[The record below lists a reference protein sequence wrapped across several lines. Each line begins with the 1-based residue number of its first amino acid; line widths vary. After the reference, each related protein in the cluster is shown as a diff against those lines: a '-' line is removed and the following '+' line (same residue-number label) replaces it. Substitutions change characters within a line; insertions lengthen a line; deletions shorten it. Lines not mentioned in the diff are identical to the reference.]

1 MLGVKADTDMINKGI
16 DDYSKEDL
24 LSILDET
31 VDAIVLVDSKQN
43 KYRTIA
49 RKGVFASLI
58 GDTGVYEDLIQKIW
72 FHLENSNDAINDDY
86 KAFLSYYREF
96 KGKYSRKA
104 KVYVEGDSEPHY
116 IQMNVYPINGTG
128 QYIFAMDELA
138 NEEYVEEYATTR
150 KVNTIQNTYLFSM
163 YVDLIKDTTSSIS
176 VTEISEDTVNAT
188 IKYSQWRMMTVNM
201 IWPDDQKQF
210 MTITD
215 PEYLKENLS
224 TGRTTSFDCK
234 MKNLEG
240 EYIWV
245 KLVFIRAE
253 TAEEEFR
260 FVFMVQDINENV
272 KELMNTMKKYESL
285 ALKDSLT
292 GLFNRGGIETEIRNA
307 IDLNKKGGSEVS
319 LMMIDLDYFKNI
331 NDTYGHAAGDS
342 ALKTFGGILLDAT
355 SGKSATAGRWGG
367 EEFVV
372 LVRNMTAE
380 EAFDFAEKIRAKV
393 EDADFAEVG
402 KLTCSIG
409 ISQLGGE
416 DSFDDIFKRIDS
428 AMYSSKKAGRNRV
441 TKE

>member
-1 MLGVKADTDMINKGI
+1 MLGVKADTDMINKAI

-86 KAFLSYYREF
+86 KAFISYYREF

-104 KVYVEGDSEPHY
+104 KVFVEGDSEPHY

-188 IKYSQWRMMTVNM
+188 ITYSQWRMMAVNM
-201 IWPDDQKQF
+201 IWPEDQKQF
-210 MTITD
+210 MALTD
-215 PEYLKENLS
+215 PEYLKVNLS
-224 TGRTTSFDCK
+224 TGRTTSLDCK

-240 EYIWV
+240 VYIWV

-253 TAEEEFR
+253 TPEDEFR
-260 FVFMVQDINENV
+260 FVFAVQNIDDNV
-272 KELMNTMKKYESL
+272 KELMTTMKKYESL
-285 ALKDSLT
+285 ALKDPLT
-292 GLFNRGGIETEIRNA
+292 GVLNRGVIETEINNA
-307 IDLNKKGGSEVS
+307 IELFKNGGSNVS
-319 LMMIDLDYFKNI
+319 LLMLDLDFFKKV
-331 NDTYGHAAGDS
+331 NDTYGHSAGDA
-342 ALKTFGGILLDAT
+342 ALKSLAMILNGAVE
-355 SGKSATAGRWGG
+355 GKSASVGRWGG
-367 EEFVV
+367 EEFVII
-372 LVRNMTAE
+372 LRNMRRE
-380 EAFDFAEKIRAKV
+380 DAFSFADSVRKKV
-393 EDADFAEVG
+393 EKADFDVIG
-402 KLTCSIG
+402 NLTCSIG
-409 ISQLGGE
+409 LSYLKKE
-416 DSFDDIFKRIDS
+416 DSFEDIFDRIDR
-428 AMYSSKKAGRNRV
+428 AMYASKDSGRNKV
-441 TKE
+441 TEL

>member
-1 MLGVKADTDMINKGI
+1 MINKAL
-16 DDYSKEDL
+16 DDYTREDL

-43 KYRTIA
+43 RYRTIA
-49 RKGVFASLI
+49 RKGIFSTLI
-58 GDTGVYEDLIQKIW
+58 SDTGVYEDLIQKIW
-72 FHLENSNDAINDDY
+72 FHLENSNDTINDDY
-86 KAFLSYYREF
+86 KAFISYYREF
-96 KGKYSRKA
+96 KGKYSRRA
-104 KVYVEGDSEPHY
+104 KVFVEGDSTPHY
-116 IQMNVYPINGTG
+116 IQMNVYPIDGTG
-128 QYIFAMDELA
+128 QYVFAMDELA

-163 YVDLIKDTTSSIS
+163 YVDLLKDTTSSIS
-176 VTEISEDTVNAT
+176 VTEISEDTVNAS

-210 MTITD
+210 MSITD

-253 TAEEEFR
+253 TSEDEFR

-272 KELMNTMKKYESL
+272 KELMSTMKKYESL

-292 GLFNRGGIETEIRNA
+292 GLFNRGGVETEIRNA
-307 IDLNKKGGSEVS
+307 IDLYKKGGSEIS
-319 LMMIDLDYFKNI
+319 LLMIDLDYFKKI
-331 NDTYGHAAGDS
+331 NDTYGHAAGDN
-342 ALKTFGGILLDAT
+342 ALKVFGSILRDFT
-355 SGKSATAGRWGG
+355 VGKSITAGRWGG

-372 LVRNMTAE
+372 MLRNVSEEESYNLAE
-380 EAFDFAEKIRAKV
+380 ELRKKV
-393 EDADFAEVG
+393 EEADFGMVG
-402 KLTCSIG
+402 RLTCSIG
-409 ISQLGGE
+409 ISRLRAE
-416 DSFDDIFKRIDS
+416 DSFDDIFKRIDR
-428 AMYSSKKAGRNRV
+428 AMYSSKNAGRNKV
-441 TKE
+441 TRE

>member
-1 MLGVKADTDMINKGI
+1 MLGVKADTDMINKAI

-96 KGKYSRKA
+96 KGKYSRRA
-104 KVYVEGDSEPHY
+104 KVFVEGDSEPHY

-188 IKYSQWRMMTVNM
+188 ITYSQWRMMAVNM
-201 IWPDDQKQF
+201 IWPEDQKQF
-210 MTITD
+210 MALTD
-215 PEYLKENLS
+215 PEYLKVNLS
-224 TGRTTSFDCK
+224 TGRTTSLDCK
-234 MKNLEG
+234 MMNLEG
-240 EYIWV
+240 VYIWV

-253 TAEEEFR
+253 TPEDEFR
-260 FVFMVQDINENV
+260 FVFAVQNIDDNV
-272 KELMNTMKKYESL
+272 KELMTTMKKYESL
-285 ALKDSLT
+285 ALKDPLT
-292 GLFNRGGIETEIRNA
+292 GVLNRGVIETEINNA
-307 IDLNKKGGSEVS
+307 IELFKNGGSNVS
-319 LMMIDLDYFKNI
+319 LLMLDLDFFKKV
-331 NDTYGHAAGDS
+331 NDTYGHSAGDA
-342 ALKTFGGILLDAT
+342 ALKSLAMILNGAVE
-355 SGKSATAGRWGG
+355 GKSASVGRWGG
-367 EEFVV
+367 EEFVII
-372 LVRNMTAE
+372 LRNMRRE
-380 EAFDFAEKIRAKV
+380 DAFSFADSVRKKV
-393 EDADFAEVG
+393 EKADFDVIG
-402 KLTCSIG
+402 NLTCSIG
-409 ISQLGGE
+409 LSYLKKE
-416 DSFDDIFKRIDS
+416 DSFEDIFDRIDR
-428 AMYSSKKAGRNRV
+428 AMYASKDSGRNKV
-441 TKE
+441 TEL

>member
-1 MLGVKADTDMINKGI
+1 MLGVKADTDMINKAI

-86 KAFLSYYREF
+86 KAFISYYREF

-104 KVYVEGDSEPHY
+104 KVFVEGDSEPHY

-188 IKYSQWRMMTVNM
+188 ITYSQWRMMAVNM
-201 IWPDDQKQF
+201 IWPEDQKQF
-210 MTITD
+210 MALTD
-215 PEYLKENLS
+215 PEYLKVNLS
-224 TGRTTSFDCK
+224 TGRTTSLDCK

-240 EYIWV
+240 VYIWV

-253 TAEEEFR
+253 TPEDEFR
-260 FVFMVQDINENV
+260 FVFAVQNIDDNV
-272 KELMNTMKKYESL
+272 KELMTTMKKYESL
-285 ALKDSLT
+285 ALKDPLT
-292 GLFNRGGIETEIRNA
+292 QVFNRGGIETEINNA
-307 IDLNKKGGSEVS
+307 IELFRDGGSNVS
-319 LMMIDLDYFKNI
+319 LIMLDLDFFKKV
-331 NDTYGHAAGDS
+331 NDTYGHSAGDV
-342 ALKTFGGILLDAT
+342 ALKQFGNILNAAVE
-355 SGKSATAGRWGG
+355 GKSASVGRWGG

-372 LVRNMTAE
+372 LLRNMIGE
-380 EAFDFAEKIRAKV
+380 EAFSFADDLRQKV
-393 EDADFAEVG
+393 EEADFGEIG

-409 ISQLGGE
+409 LSQLKKD
-416 DSFDDIFKRIDS
+416 DSFEDIFDRIDG
-428 AMYSSKKAGRNRV
+428 AMYASKDSGRNKV
-441 TKE
+441 TEI

>member
-1 MLGVKADTDMINKGI
+1 MLGVKADTDMINKAI

-86 KAFLSYYREF
+86 KAFISYYREF

-104 KVYVEGDSEPHY
+104 KVFVEGDSEPHF

-188 IKYSQWRMMTVNM
+188 ITYSQWRMMAVNM
-201 IWPDDQKQF
+201 IWPEDQKQF
-210 MTITD
+210 MALTD
-215 PEYLKENLS
+215 PEYLKVNLS
-224 TGRTTSFDCK
+224 TGRTTSLDCK

-240 EYIWV
+240 VYIWV

-253 TAEEEFR
+253 TPEDEFR
-260 FVFMVQDINENV
+260 FVFAVQNIDDNV
-272 KELMNTMKKYESL
+272 KELMTTMKKYESL
-285 ALKDSLT
+285 ALKDPLT
-292 GLFNRGGIETEIRNA
+292 GVLNRGVIETEINNA
-307 IDLNKKGGSEVS
+307 IELFKNGGSNVS
-319 LMMIDLDYFKNI
+319 LLMLDLDFFKKV
-331 NDTYGHAAGDS
+331 NDTYGHSAGDA
-342 ALKTFGGILLDAT
+342 ALKSLAMILNGAVE
-355 SGKSATAGRWGG
+355 GKSASVGRWGG
-367 EEFVV
+367 EEFVII
-372 LVRNMTAE
+372 LRNMRREDAFSFADSVRKKVE
-380 EAFDFAEKIRAKV
+380 EADFDVI
-393 EDADFAEVG
+393 G
-402 KLTCSIG
+402 NLTCSIG
-409 ISQLGGE
+409 LSYLKKE
-416 DSFDDIFKRIDS
+416 DSFEDIFDRIDR
-428 AMYSSKKAGRNRV
+428 AMYASKDSGRNKV
-441 TKE
+441 TEL

>member
-1 MLGVKADTDMINKGI
+1 MINKAL
-16 DDYSKEDL
+16 DDYTREDL

-43 KYRTIA
+43 RYRTIA
-49 RKGVFASLI
+49 RKGIFSTLI
-58 GDTGVYEDLIQKIW
+58 SDTGVYEDLIQKIW
-72 FHLENSNDAINDDY
+72 FHLENSNDTINDDY
-86 KAFLSYYREF
+86 KAFISYYREF

-104 KVYVEGDSEPHY
+104 KVYVEGDSTPHY
-116 IQMNVYPINGTG
+116 IQMNVYPIDGTG
-128 QYIFAMDELA
+128 QYVFAMDELA

-163 YVDLIKDTTSSIS
+163 YVDLLKDTTSSIS
-176 VTEISEDTVNAT
+176 VTEISEDTVNAS

-210 MTITD
+210 MSITD

-253 TAEEEFR
+253 TSEDEFR

-272 KELMNTMKKYESL
+272 KELMSTMKKYESL

-292 GLFNRGGIETEIRNA
+292 GLFNRGGVETEIRNA
-307 IDLNKKGGSEVS
+307 IDLYNLNS
-319 LMMIDLDYFKNI
+319 
-331 NDTYGHAAGDS
+331 
-342 ALKTFGGILLDAT
+342 
-355 SGKSATAGRWGG
+355 R
-367 EEFVV
+367 
-372 LVRNMTAE
+372 
-380 EAFDFAEKIRAKV
+380 
-393 EDADFAEVG
+393 
-402 KLTCSIG
+402 
-409 ISQLGGE
+409 
-416 DSFDDIFKRIDS
+416 
-428 AMYSSKKAGRNRV
+428 
-441 TKE
+441 

>member
-1 MLGVKADTDMINKGI
+1 MINKAI

-86 KAFLSYYREF
+86 KAFISYYREF
-96 KGKYSRKA
+96 KGKYSRRA
-104 KVYVEGDSEPHY
+104 KVFLEGDSEPHY

-188 IKYSQWRMMTVNM
+188 ITYSQWRMMAVNM
-201 IWPDDQKQF
+201 IWPEDQKQF
-210 MTITD
+210 MALTD
-215 PEYLKENLS
+215 PEYLKVNLS
-224 TGRTTSFDCK
+224 TGRTTSLDCK

-240 EYIWV
+240 VYIWV

-253 TAEEEFR
+253 TPEDEFR
-260 FVFMVQDINENV
+260 FVFAVQNIDDNV
-272 KELMNTMKKYESL
+272 KELMTTMKKYESL
-285 ALKDSLT
+285 ALKDPLT
-292 GLFNRGGIETEIRNA
+292 GVLNRGVIETEINNA
-307 IDLNKKGGSEVS
+307 IELFKNGGSNVS
-319 LMMIDLDYFKNI
+319 LLMLDLDFFKKV
-331 NDTYGHAAGDS
+331 NDTYGHSAGDA
-342 ALKTFGGILLDAT
+342 ALKSLAMILNGAVE
-355 SGKSATAGRWGG
+355 GKSASVGRWGG
-367 EEFVV
+367 EEFVII
-372 LVRNMTAE
+372 LRNMRRKDAFSFADSVRKKVE
-380 EAFDFAEKIRAKV
+380 EADFDVI
-393 EDADFAEVG
+393 G
-402 KLTCSIG
+402 NLTCSIG
-409 ISQLGGE
+409 LSYLKKE
-416 DSFDDIFKRIDS
+416 DSFEDIFDRIDR
-428 AMYSSKKAGRNRV
+428 AMYASKDSGRNKV
-441 TKE
+441 TEL